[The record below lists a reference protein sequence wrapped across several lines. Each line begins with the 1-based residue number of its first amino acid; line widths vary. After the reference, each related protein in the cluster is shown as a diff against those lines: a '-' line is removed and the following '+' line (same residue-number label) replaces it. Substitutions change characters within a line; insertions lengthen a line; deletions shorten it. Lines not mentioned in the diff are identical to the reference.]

1 MEHGKISNNIEQAN
15 TTDEDTY
22 RKSVEKNNKK
32 RTLFAKIGAGIVL
45 FGTFT
50 AAGIKISEYVQN
62 RNNAKEN
69 TTVTEQAETT
79 ENKSNIVL
87 EEQITSVE
95 GVKEDFVDK
104 YLKAYNEKYD
114 TNYNKYQ
121 VKISVISLNEGIVY
135 ETPNGNH
142 VTRGSNIE
150 ETQKILKEI
159 ENGYRQVAGYNEV
172 LQILTDN
179 KDVLG
184 TYNASTG
191 EFIYSGNDKKLEE
204 KLQDSN
210 FIEPTLEELGINA
223 NKAKNVAKVI
233 MADGVESS
241 DSVKARIATY
251 QNTPDV
257 PEEKI
262 IEDYTR

>member
-79 ENKSNIVL
+79 ESKSNIVL
-87 EEQITSVE
+87 EEQITSVD
-95 GVKEDFVDK
+95 GVEKDFVDK

-114 TNYNKYQ
+114 TNYTSAEMI
-121 VKISVISLNEGIVY
+121 VTSLNEGVVY

-142 VTRGSNIE
+142 VTRGKYSTETEKVLKNIE
-150 ETQKILKEI
+150 G
-159 ENGYRQVAGYNEV
+159 GYRQVEGYDKV
-172 LQILTDN
+172 YQIMLSDN
-179 KDVLG
+179 TVLG
-184 TYNASTG
+184 TYNLTTG
-191 EFIYSGNDKKLEE
+191 EFLYSGNQLADLKNK
-204 KLQDSN
+204 D
-210 FIEPTLEELGINA
+210 FIKPELKELGINPEKGK
-223 NKAKNVAKVI
+223 KAAQVLSGQ
-233 MADGVESS
+233 GVEDPHSLNL
-241 DSVKARIATY
+241 RIKDY